1 MTTEQAIMP
10 TELVA
15 GETISEILTISDYP
29 VEDGWAVSYRFAT
42 PTPITQ
48 ACTGGEAGVWAIT
61 LSSAQT
67 LTIPSGRIRFDALAT
82 QTVGETVAQVVAV
95 DSGVI
100 QVTASPLTVSKWSA
114 VLASVEAAIA
124 TWGTSD
130 QRSMSIEGMSVSY
143 RSIDELLKL
152 RAFCT
157 QQIQRE
163 TGNKRPHILRSR
175 FTLI

>member
-1 MTTEQAIMP
+1 MP

-82 QTVGETVAQVVAV
+82 QTVGESVAQVVAV

-100 QVTASPLTVSKWSA
+100 VVSASPLLASKWA
-114 VLASVEAAIA
+114 TVLESVDAAIA

-130 QRSMSIEGMSVSY
+130 QRSMSIEGMSINY
-143 RSIDELLKL
+143 RDISELLKL
-152 RAFCT
+152 RAFCVRMVA
-157 QQIQRE
+157 RE
-163 TGNKRPHILRSR
+163 TGNRKPSIIRAR
-175 FTLI
+175 FT

>member
-1 MTTEQAIMP
+1 MATEQAIMP

-82 QTVGETVAQVVAV
+82 QTVGESVAQVVAV

-100 QVTASPLTVSKWSA
+100 VVSASPLLASKWA
-114 VLASVEAAIA
+114 TVLESVDAAIA

-130 QRSMSIEGMSVSY
+130 QRSMSIEGMSINY
-143 RSIDELLKL
+143 RDISELLKL
-152 RAFCT
+152 RAFCVRMVA
-157 QQIQRE
+157 RE
-163 TGNKRPHILRSR
+163 TGNRKPSIIRAR
-175 FTLI
+175 FT